1 MHHSSIIID
10 CLANKVSITMP
21 SSLMLSTVFV
31 ASLLVSCMSFSPAL
45 NAPHRISRNLEMSA
59 FSDAMQSKFAKAVTI
74 AVVTNALVLSPMNVF
89 TPVQSAHADV
99 RAQQKRTY
107 FRFVPKLII
116 GRDFYKV
123 QIKDAIEKDD
133 WPVITKFF
141 EEFVSKYNPNDP
153 TQVDATGESF

>member
-1 MHHSSIIID
+1 MIMSS
-10 CLANKVSITMP
+10 TF
-21 SSLMLSTVFV
+21 MLSTVFV
-31 ASLLVSCMSFSPAL
+31 ASLLISCVSFSPAL
-45 NAPHRISRNLEMSA
+45 NAPHRISRNIEMSA
-59 FSDAMQSKFAKAVTI
+59 FSDAIQSKFTKAVTI

-116 GRDFYKV
+116 GRDFYKT
-123 QIKDAIEKDD
+123 QIKDAIEKED
-133 WPVITKFF
+133 WPVVAKFF

-153 TQVDATGESF
+153 TQVDATGEYNHTNLSTALVLWE

>member
-1 MHHSSIIID
+1 MSSTI
-10 CLANKVSITMP
+10 
-21 SSLMLSTVFV
+21 MLLTVFV
-31 ASLLVSCMSFSPAL
+31 ASLWISCVSFSPAL
-45 NAPHRISRNLEMSA
+45 NAPHRISHNIEMSA
-59 FSDAMQSKFAKAVTI
+59 FSDAIQSKFTKAVTI

-123 QIKDAIEKDD
+123 QIKEAIDKED
-133 WPVITKFF
+133 WPVVAKFF

-153 TQVDATGESF
+153 TQVDATGEYYHTS